1 MREPW
6 RTAGQGAPSPS
17 PHPITGAPVVSHC
30 SRTAPAAACTCGAW
44 STPCRHSQPTSHQ
57 RARVLVTQV
66 KLRAAQDLV
75 SVVPQLRKDAI
86 EQARRHEKARAAW
99 AREREELLKRFA
111 WMEEQVAT
119 AKRMQEVLLLP
130 RMRAM

>member
-1 MREPW
+1 M
-6 RTAGQGAPSPS
+6 
-17 PHPITGAPVVSHC
+17 VV
-30 SRTAPAAACTCGAW
+30 A
-44 STPCRHSQPTSHQ
+44 
-57 RARVLVTQV
+57 QV

-119 AKRMQEVLLLP
+119 AKRMQEVL
-130 RMRAM
+130 